1 MNTLLAY
8 VSDARAVVDW
18 FHKVRG
24 ITIVKADNVL
34 HLSEL
39 LKHSVFELVILDEG
53 FLRQLDDQDLDAM
66 GKSKVV
72 ILGEMPPESNWRNLN
87 IIDHCSK
94 PVQFNRLLKALTKV
108 YKIRGGESVV
118 RSSKGTILIKTDG
131 VLIQLKLEE
140 ICCLESMRD
149 YVLFHTHGHRFIVH
163 TTLKNMQKIIDDVPE
178 FIQIHRSFIVNSVKI
193 SKKTSTSVI
202 VGNQTYPVSRTN
214 RHKLKYLMVG

>member
-8 VSDARAVVDW
+8 TSDARIVVDW

-53 FLRQLDDQDLDAM
+53 FLKQLDDQYLVAM

-72 ILGEMPPESNWRNLN
+72 VLGEMPSESTVQQLS
-87 IIDHCSK
+87 IIDNCPK
-94 PVQFNRLLKALTKV
+94 PVQFQRLLKALTKV
-108 YKIRGGESVV
+108 HKIRGGESVV
-118 RSSKGTILIKTDG
+118 RSSKGAILFKTDG

-140 ICCLESMRD
+140 ICCFESMRD
-149 YVLFHTHGHRFIVH
+149 YVLFHTQEHRFIVH
-163 TTLKNMQKIIDDVPE
+163 TTLKNIQEIINDVPE
-178 FIQIHRSFIVNSVKI
+178 FIQIHRSYVVNSVKI
-193 SKKTSTSVI
+193 CEKTATSVK
-202 VGNQTYPVSRTN
+202 VCDQSYPVSRTN
-214 RHKLKYLMVG
+214 RHKLKYLIVG